1 MGLLIIII
9 LAIILAPI
17 VAILVGGLFGAAAKA
32 FSSVFQL
39 AVVLVIIFIIYGLGA
54 TIIDLTE
61 NYYPYILPALITLVA
76 TVVYF
81 KKKEIKKIY
90 TTIEN
95 NLKNKVSKITENF
108 ILRTIIV
115 ILILLYCDFIVTCI
129 FQILIQLF
137 LILTVVRYNFVSLIA
152 IQFCQILKD
161 KSN

>member
-17 VAILVGGLFGAAAKA
+17 VAILVGGLFGAAVNF
-32 FSSVFQL
+32 FSFVFL
-39 AVVLVIIFIIYGLGA
+39 GAAVLLIIFIIYGLGA

-115 ILILLYCDFIVTCI
+115 ILIVIILY
-129 FQILIQLF
+129 LI
-137 LILTVVRYNFVSLIA
+137 I
-152 IQFCQILKD
+152 K
-161 KSN
+161 

>member
-1 MGLLIIII
+1 MGLLLIII

-17 VAILVGGLFGAAAKA
+17 VAILVGGLFGATVNFFSFVFLGAA
-32 FSSVFQL
+32 
-39 AVVLVIIFIIYGLGA
+39 VLLIIFIIYGLGA

-115 ILILLYCDFIVTCI
+115 ILIVIILY
-129 FQILIQLF
+129 LI
-137 LILTVVRYNFVSLIA
+137 I
-152 IQFCQILKD
+152 K
-161 KSN
+161 